1 MEGFRSKDR
10 TVLGAHQMQIG
21 TTANLDAISATIE
34 RTALET
40 LSPQLDTITPITE
53 LLAFG
58 HEGRGKGTKSA
69 PRKRSNPGCV
79 GNDRS
84 RKRYVERFRA
94 TEWIAPSEFRNWL
107 ELPAILRIR
116 WAVPVTVRN
125 GPEGDA
131 LETAAI
137 FVSYL
142 SLPFPDG
149 KTVVFPHRAATLAG

>member
-1 MEGFRSKDR
+1 MAQSR
-10 TVLGAHQMQIG
+10 
-21 TTANLDAISATIE
+21 
-34 RTALET
+34 
-40 LSPQLDTITPITE
+40 
-53 LLAFG
+53 
-58 HEGRGKGTKSA
+58 HEGTESA
-69 PRKRSNPGCV
+69 PGKRSNPGYV

-131 LETAAI
+131 LETAEI
-137 FVSYL
+137 FDSYL
-142 SLPFPDG
+142 SLPFPDR